1 MREESLCIAEE
12 TKRAHPPSND
22 QRRERKQKEIKR
34 QAESS
39 VPGTQLNMLRT
50 FCCLLLGEGEPRYF
64 RSFCR
69 LIIPDHLCSCLPSSK
84 KPCRPPPPAF
94 RTPPANIFIKLSAT
108 PLSTRALT
116 LLRRKIFSGGRCL
129 DQPER
134 RERENHR
141 KIYSPRRVFLFS
153 IYSSVSLDGMGRS
166 TGDDIAQWLKGR
178 EGYRLW
184 GQQAGRWKGAS
195 SKFPDEN
202 FPRRLYG
209 ADSRD
214 SAWKKGRRER

>member
-1 MREESLCIAEE
+1 MKWNYSKGEIALVRKLKGIGRKDGRTPEIFQEKSLKIIHARGV
-12 TKRAHPPSND
+12 TLY
-22 QRRERKQKEIKR
+22 RREDKESPSPFKWSTTRTEIERDKKIDR
-34 QAESS
+34 EFSTWHTVKYASNVLLPAPGRRRAPVFPFVLPPHYSRPSLFLPPEQQEA
-39 VPGTQLNMLRT
+39 VP
-50 FCCLLLGEGEPRYF
+50 
-64 RSFCR
+64 
-69 LIIPDHLCSCLPSSK
+69 
-84 KPCRPPPPAF
+84 PPPPAF

-184 GQQAGRWKGAS
+184 G
-195 SKFPDEN
+195 
-202 FPRRLYG
+202 
-209 ADSRD
+209 
-214 SAWKKGRRER
+214 